1 MLDTLPH
8 RAARLSARAA
18 GAATAQRRGARRYSW
33 FAAHTQGTFLGP
45 SASLMQN
52 SYSFARLTNLGRLF
66 GSFGSTS
73 GISSGAAPAEDLRSE
88 QLAHV
93 QARGP
98 ARAVHARVQAACVT
112 MSLGSHDVTFVNVN
126 KVRSARMGENETVLA
141 RAMQARPSTFALLC
155 LSKHI
160 SCAGRGVSHVR
171 RRSRQCLRG
180 RAQPGPARRVRS
192 AVRGQ
197 VLSGQQALSSPAGF
211 ILALRMP
218 AKLGR
223 PCVRPTNAMTC
234 TADGSLLYRSTVSIS
249 FFDQ

>member
-1 MLDTLPH
+1 
-8 RAARLSARAA
+8 
-18 GAATAQRRGARRYSW
+18 
-33 FAAHTQGTFLGP
+33 
-45 SASLMQN
+45 MQN

-141 RAMQARPSTFALLC
+141 RAMQARPSTFALPC

-211 ILALRMP
+211 I
-218 AKLGR
+218 
-223 PCVRPTNAMTC
+223 
-234 TADGSLLYRSTVSIS
+234 
-249 FFDQ
+249 